1 MIKSACDCCG
11 TCCRKGGPALHT
23 ADRELVLSHQLSFGD
38 LITIRQGE
46 YVLHPVSDEPQP
58 AEEEFL
64 KIQGRE
70 GEWCCTFLDSKSS
83 TCTIY
88 TSRPLACRLLRCWD
102 PDELLEITGKE
113 LINRFDYISESNPMF
128 RIMKMHEKSCPVPDI
143 ASLPSRLSG
152 KKLRGET
159 LTALTWLV
167 NHDLQIRSG
176 AVRKFQLSLP
186 DELFYFGRPIF
197 QLLAPAEISV
207 EESPQG
213 LNLQFTNT

>member
-23 ADRELVLSHQLSFGD
+23 ADLELVQSHLLCFGD
-38 LITIRQGE
+38 LITIRRGE
-46 YVLHPVSDEPQP
+46 YVLHPVTDEPQP
-58 AEEEFL
+58 AEKEFL

-88 TSRPLACRLLRCWD
+88 TTRPLACRLLRCWD

-113 LINRFDYISESNPMF
+113 LINRFDLVSESNPMF
-128 RIMKMHEKSCPVPDI
+128 HLMKMHEKSCPVPDI
-143 ASLPSRLSG
+143 ASLQGQLSEI
-152 KKLRGET
+152 KQRDEA
-159 LTALTWLV
+159 LTALTGMV

-176 AVRKFQLSLP
+176 AVRKFQLSVA

-197 QLLAPAEISV
+197 QLLVPAGISM

-213 LNLQFTNT
+213 LILQLRHT